1 MKSIFFAIIFSFIC
15 FIPLRAEENK
25 TKEAIETFDSILQ
38 CQASIKITSYY
49 VDIYQ
54 SFRINLDK
62 LKPSDNANEMVSK
75 FRLDWARLENLAFRL
90 KRYLQR
96 ENFPV
101 EQFEAQNYQRYQF
114 GFLTSLGAG
123 PVTANRNK
131 HILDA
136 FTFINNCTEKLK
148 EAETVFPERP
158 ELGG

>member
-15 FIPLRAEENK
+15 IIPLRAEENK
-25 TKEAIETFDSILQ
+25 TKEAIETFDSILR

-62 LKPSDNANEMVSK
+62 LKPSDNANEMISK
-75 FRLDWARLENLAFRL
+75 FRQDWARLENLAL
-90 KRYLQR
+90 KLKQFLKR

-101 EQFEAQNYQRYQF
+101 EQFESQNYQRYQF
-114 GFLTSLGAG
+114 GFLTNLVAG
-123 PVTANRNK
+123 DRNK

-136 FTFINNCTEKLK
+136 FTFVTSVI
-148 EAETVFPERP
+148 AE
-158 ELGG
+158 GKS